1 MTPFGLLSWNLMSF
15 GLYNAAQTMQWYM
28 DEALRGLDFV
38 FAYID
43 DVLIASSDEAEHR
56 EHIRIVLERLGEFAL
71 SINPAKCVLM
81 QPSVT
86 HLGHVIDEHGTRP
99 TEEKVAAIIE
109 MPRPETVPGHGRCNR
124 ARRSGEV
131 RGTPNRLRRDT
142 DVVMGQH
149 DFMEVQKSVWAKT
162 RQRSSATSASEF
174 RGPLSRSRSGRR

>member
-1 MTPFGLLSWNLMSF
+1 MSF

-99 TEEKVAAIIE
+99 TEEKVE
-109 MPRPETVPGHGRCNR
+109 
-124 ARRSGEV
+124 
-131 RGTPNRLRRDT
+131 
-142 DVVMGQH
+142 
-149 DFMEVQKSVWAKT
+149 KSVWAKT